1 MSAQISG
8 PVSDPT
14 TFRLER
20 PRNGVVVL
28 TLDRPERYNAM
39 TATMF
44 AELEA
49 TARALDREADLRVV
63 IVTGAGKA
71 FCAGYDLADAEKL
84 PELGA
89 LGMLDLQES
98 AARALTGIRAIR
110 VPVIAAVNGAAAGGG
125 LALALAADIRLASP
139 RAKFNAAFV
148 KIGLSAGDL
157 GTSWLLPRL
166 IGPAA
171 AAEFAYTAGMM
182 DAAEAERTGLVN
194 RVVPEDELLDAALE
208 MAEQICANSPGGVQL
223 SKRALQAN
231 MEVTSF
237 AAAIELEN
245 RGQALLTRTLDMSEA
260 LDAFRAGRAPSFRG
274 N

>member
-1 MSAQISG
+1 MSAE
-8 PVSDPT
+8 VSEPT

-20 PRNGVVVL
+20 PSTGVVVL

-44 AELEA
+44 AELE
-49 TARALDREADLRVV
+49 TIARELNREEGLRVV
-63 IVTGAGKA
+63 IVTGEGKA

-84 PELGA
+84 PGLGA

-98 AARALTGIRAIR
+98 AARAISGIRSIR

-139 RAKFNAAFV
+139 AAKFNAAFT

-171 AAEFAYTAGMM
+171 AAEFCYTATVM
-182 DAAEAERTGLVN
+182 DAEKAERTGLVN
-194 RVVPEDELLDAALE
+194 RVVPAEELLDAVLE
-208 MAEQICANSPGGVQL
+208 MAGQICANSPGGVQL

-245 RGQALLTRTLDMSEA
+245 RGQALLTRTTDMAEA
-260 LDAFRAGRAPSFRG
+260 LDAFRAGRAPEFRG